1 MNLARIVLSAVT
13 LAALTGV
20 VFAAEPSLEAARRCA
35 AVTDAT
41 ARVACYDH
49 VFGTAATAPVVAPVA
64 TSAPAGTG
72 AAVAGTAGVAAIG
85 DDNLK
90 KSSIEKAAPAAPT
103 TAEAKITAVREM
115 NPNIYRISLDNG
127 QVWQTQEGRTEFRVN
142 VGDDLRIERRPMGG
156 YIVARVADGK
166 PGFAVRAVRQK

>member
-1 MNLARIVLSAVT
+1 MNLARIVLSTVT
-13 LAALTGV
+13 LSALTGV

-49 VFGTAATAPVVAPVA
+49 LFAPVP
-64 TSAPAGTG
+64 TSPPAGTG
-72 AAVAGTAGVAAIG
+72 AAAGTGTGAVAAGTVGVAAIG

-90 KSSIEKAAPAAPT
+90 KSSAERATSATPT

-115 NPNIYRISLDNG
+115 SPDTYRISLDNG
-127 QVWQTQEGRTEFRVN
+127 QVWQTQEGRTQFTVK
-142 VGDDLRIERRPMGG
+142 VGDDLRIDRRPMGG
-156 YIVARVADGK
+156 YIVAPVVDGK